1 MTSLSKDSTLDIAPI
16 AVIAACLSMVAHE
29 AVGHGVACVASG
41 GRVTLLSS
49 VYFQCAP
56 PQYFIDGAGP
66 GFNLLWALIAGAIAM
81 STHGRLRF
89 LFALTALISVCWEA
103 GYLLSSAAL
112 NDGDSIFFVR
122 GFVPYATPLIR
133 GVMFAL
139 GIALYWIGLKA
150 GRSLMKP
157 FASEPGRL
165 RRTMRIAW
173 LSAVI
178 AGVAAALLYA
188 PDRGGAV
195 GQAALETGA
204 SGLPLLLLHRGLA
217 GGDEPPLQRSN
228 LWLGAA
234 AAIYAAFALTMGRGM
249 SF

>member
-1 MTSLSKDSTLDIAPI
+1 MSAQGKDSAAGIAPL

-29 AVGHGVACVASG
+29 AIGHGGACLALG

-56 PQYFIDGAGP
+56 PHYWIDGAGP
-66 GFNLLWALIAGAIAM
+66 GFNLVWALIAGAIAL
-81 STHGRLRF
+81 SAHGRVRF
-89 LFALTALISVCWEA
+89 LFALTALISMCWEA

-122 GFVPYATPLIR
+122 GFVDETTPLIR

-139 GIALYWIGLKA
+139 GLALYVIALRA
-150 GRSLMKP
+150 GRLLMKP
-157 FASEPGRL
+157 FATEPARL

-173 LSAVI
+173 VSAAI

-188 PDRGGAV
+188 PDRGGAL

-204 SGLPLLLLHRGLA
+204 SGSPLLLLSRGLV
-217 GGDEPPLQRSN
+217 GGDEPPLQRSD
-228 LWLGAA
+228 LWIGAA
-234 AAIYAAFALTMGRGM
+234 AVVYLAFALTMGRGM